1 MKMLLYMSSTVS
13 SAFLTRSSF
22 QTSGPSFGV
31 CGWVIG
37 DAQLMAGQFRPDAA
51 SDNIYSSN
59 VEGTCNDGPVKSIP
73 QYHSKTPR
81 FKIVVGLRENSW
93 PTKNINKTVQKN
105 FVATG
110 TATSCPW
117 VPKVW

>member
-1 MKMLLYMSSTVS
+1 MQMLLCQVLCRRPFLLEVPSRLPVPPLA
-13 SAFLTRSSF
+13 SAAGLFIMRSLWPAN
-22 QTSGPSFGV
+22 SGPMLP
-31 CGWVIG
+31 
-37 DAQLMAGQFRPDAA
+37 ATTT
-51 SDNIYSSN
+51 SN
-59 VEGTCNDGPVKSIP
+59 VEGACNDGPVKSIP

-93 PTKNINKTVQKN
+93 PTENINKTVQKN

-117 VPKVW
+117 VPKVG